1 MALLPEDPR
10 DVGRAAVSGVL
21 ILTGGYELF
30 LLLGVFATFIRTG
43 VVEGDFVAAP
53 VVLAIVVIAAG
64 VGILARRAYNL
75 CFILCCFGLIGAA
88 GMVSYK
94 LHWQMN
100 AFHLD
105 WGLFTP
111 FVIFII
117 AFLIGLIY
125 LLLTQPEIVLPP
137 VPEGPR
143 APEDP
148 RWRET
153 LLASLTDTGVEAPK
167 SRALKGAVT
176 LAAYIVVA
184 GGIAIVGAM
193 LPPSPAVT
201 ITWVV
206 LVIAVLARVR
216 NHFLRETWR
225 AYARSAQDELRRP
238 ACRHPVLYLRSF
250 ALDAKLATPS
260 LPEILLGLVPLAD
273 AEQTLTRE
281 MRKVGPVI
289 AIGRPGEALPALGAA
304 RFYVS
309 HERWK
314 EKVADVVR
322 VAELVV
328 WATGVTEGLRWEIS
342 HLIESLPPEKL
353 VLWAHPHLLRVGE
366 AEREAEWKRFRE
378 ILGGLFPRPLPER
391 LGSTRFFYFTP
402 EHEPIAVGPSPFR
415 NAQRSALRKLLRAKG
430 YPKPDPVKQA
440 RVRLLRWVT
449 AAAVQ
454 YRQNA
459 PEREADAWSGLVLA
473 LYDAER
479 SSDDVGHPD
488 KILQG
493 GAAGAGKIR
502 RRSAAGIDRADDA
515 HCQGLYRHLR
525 DRPQPSRRRAAAL
538 WRDVADP
545 GRRQARSGE
554 TAARRSQAGHG
565 RDRKVRARL
574 GERMRGA
581 GEGELQLSGGQL
593 CNGPDRQHHRRPR
606 PISRQRSRD
615 AAIPDRSSGRLEAH
629 RIFER
634 QPLPAI
640 RQRHAEA
647 GFRPDDRRPQQSA
660 QGADRAVAEVSRRH
674 SRRSVA
680 VRGLTVGT

>member
-1 MALLPEDPR
+1 MALSIENAR
-10 DVGRAAVSGVL
+10 DVRCVVVGGVL
-21 ILTGGYELF
+21 ILAGCYELF
-30 LLLGVFATFIRTG
+30 LLLGVFATFIRPG
-43 VVEGDFVAAP
+43 VVHGDFMAAP
-53 VVLAIVVIAAG
+53 VVFAIVVIAAG
-64 VGILARRAYNL
+64 VGIVARRAYNH
-75 CFILCCFGLIGAA
+75 CFVLCCFGVIGAA
-88 GMVSYK
+88 GMVSYEFYE
-94 LHWQMN
+94 QMN

-111 FVIFII
+111 FVIFLI

-137 VPEGPR
+137 VPEGPP

-153 LLASLTDTGVEAPK
+153 LLASLSDTGVEAPR
-167 SRALKGAVT
+167 SRARKGAVA
-176 LAAYIVVA
+176 LAVYIVVA
-184 GGIAIVGAM
+184 GGIAIVAAL

-201 ITWVV
+201 IIWVV
-206 LVIAVLARVR
+206 LVVAVLARVR
-216 NHFLRETWR
+216 NHFLREMWR
-225 AYARSAQDELRRP
+225 AYARSAQDQLRRP
-238 ACRHPVLYLRSF
+238 ARRHPVLYLRSF
-250 ALDAKLATPS
+250 PLDAKLATPS

-366 AEREAEWKRFRE
+366 AEREAEWKRFRDM
-378 ILGGLFPRPLPER
+378 LGGLFARPLPER

-402 EHEPIAVGPSPFR
+402 EHEPIAVGPSLFR

-440 RVRLLRWVT
+440 RIRLLRWVT
-449 AAAVQ
+449 ALAAAAIAFGIDATAAVQ
-454 YRQNA
+454 YRQYA

-479 SSDDVGHPD
+479 NSNDVGHPD
-488 KILQG
+488 KILQAVRQVPEKYG
-493 GAAGAGKIR
+493 GDLPPALTAQMAPIAKDYNEIFAIAHSRPDVEPLLYGATSLILGVGTPEEAKQRLDDLKPAADAIAKFVHDWASVCAELAKQSFQYRVGNYALGRINSITDARAQYLDSEAAMLQYLIDHPDGWKLTEFSNGNRYPQYDNDTLKQGFGKTI
-502 RRSAAGIDRADDA
+502 
-515 HCQGLYRHLR
+515 
-525 DRPQPSRRRAAAL
+525 
-538 WRDVADP
+538 
-545 GRRQARSGE
+545 
-554 TAARRSQAGHG
+554 AARNNAL
-565 RDRKVRARL
+565 KAL
-574 GERMRGA
+574 T
-581 GEGELQLSGGQL
+581 EL
-593 CNGPDRQHHRRPR
+593 
-606 PISRQRSRD
+606 
-615 AAIPDRSSGRLEAH
+615 
-629 RIFER
+629 
-634 QPLPAI
+634 LPK
-640 RQRHAEA
+640 
-647 GFRPDDRRPQQSA
+647 
-660 QGADRAVAEVSRRH
+660 
-674 SRRSVA
+674 
-680 VRGLTVGT
+680 

>member
-1 MALLPEDPR
+1 MALSLENPR
-10 DVGRAAVSGVL
+10 DVRRVVVGGLL
-21 ILTGGYELF
+21 ILAGCYELF

-43 VVEGDFVAAP
+43 VVHGDFMAAP
-53 VVLAIVVIAAG
+53 VVFEIVVIAAG
-64 VGILARRAYNL
+64 VGIVARRAYNL
-75 CFILCCFGLIGAA
+75 CFILCCFGVIGAA
-88 GMVSYK
+88 GMVSYEF
-94 LHWQMN
+94 HQQMN

-111 FVIFII
+111 FVIFLI

-153 LLASLTDTGVEAPK
+153 LLASLSDTGVEAPK
-167 SRALKGAVT
+167 SRARKGAVA
-176 LAAYIVVA
+176 LAVYIVVA
-184 GGIAIVGAM
+184 GGMAIVAAL

-201 ITWVV
+201 IIWVV
-206 LVIAVLARVR
+206 LVVAVLARVR
-216 NHFLRETWR
+216 NHFLREMWR
-225 AYARSAQDELRRP
+225 AYARSAQDQLRRP

-250 ALDAKLATPS
+250 PLDANLARPS

-342 HLIESLPPEKL
+342 HLIELLPPEKL

-366 AEREAEWKRFRE
+366 AEREAEWNRFRE
-378 ILGGLFPRPLPER
+378 MLGGLFRRPLPER

-402 EHEPIAVGPSPFR
+402 EHEPIAVGPSLFR

-440 RVRLLRWVT
+440 RIRLLRWVAAAAAAAIAFGIDAT
-449 AAAVQ
+449 AAVQ
-454 YRQNA
+454 YRQYA

-479 SSDDVGHPD
+479 NSNAVGHPD
-488 KILQG
+488 KILQ
-493 GAAGAGKIR
+493 AVRQVPEKYAGDLPPALTAQMAPIAKDYTDIFAIAH
-502 RRSAAGIDRADDA
+502 SRADVEPL
-515 HCQGLYRHLR
+515 LYGATSLILGVGTPDEAKQRLG
-525 DRPQPSRRRAAAL
+525 DLKP
-538 WRDVADP
+538 VADAIAKFVHDWASVCAELAKQSFQYRVGNYAL
-545 GRRQARSGE
+545 GRINSITDARAQYLDSEAAMLQYLIDHPDGWKLTE
-554 TAARRSQAGHG
+554 FSNGNRYPQYDNDTLKQGFGKTIAARNNAL
-565 RDRKVRARL
+565 KAL
-574 GERMRGA
+574 T
-581 GEGELQLSGGQL
+581 EL
-593 CNGPDRQHHRRPR
+593 
-606 PISRQRSRD
+606 
-615 AAIPDRSSGRLEAH
+615 
-629 RIFER
+629 
-634 QPLPAI
+634 LPK
-640 RQRHAEA
+640 
-647 GFRPDDRRPQQSA
+647 
-660 QGADRAVAEVSRRH
+660 
-674 SRRSVA
+674 
-680 VRGLTVGT
+680 

>member
-1 MALLPEDPR
+1 MALSLENPR
-10 DVGRAAVSGVL
+10 EVRRVVAGGLL
-21 ILTGGYELF
+21 ILVGCYELF

-43 VVEGDFVAAP
+43 VVRGDFMAAP
-53 VVLAIVVIAAG
+53 VVLAIAAIAAG
-64 VGILARRAYNL
+64 VGILVGRAYNL
-75 CFILCCFGLIGAA
+75 FFILCCFGVIGAA
-88 GMVSYK
+88 GMVSYEF
-94 LHWQMN
+94 HEQMN

-111 FVIFII
+111 FVIFLI

-125 LLLTQPEIVLPP
+125 LLLTQPEIVLPG
-137 VPEGPR
+137 VPAGPR

-167 SRALKGAVT
+167 SRGRKGAVA

-184 GGIAIVGAM
+184 GGIAIVGAL

-201 ITWVV
+201 IIWVV
-206 LVIAVLARVR
+206 LVVGILARVR

-250 ALDAKLATPS
+250 ALDTKLATPS
-260 LPEILLGLVPLAD
+260 LPELLLGLVPLAD

-378 ILGGLFPRPLPER
+378 MLGGLFPRPLPER

-402 EHEPIAVGPSPFR
+402 QHEPVAVGPSLFR

-440 RVRLLRWVT
+440 RIRLLRWVT
-449 AAAVQ
+449 AAAAVAIAFGIDATAAAQ
-454 YRQNA
+454 YRQYA
-459 PEREADAWSGLVLA
+459 GEREADAWSRLVLA

-479 SSDDVGHPD
+479 DSDDVGHPD
-488 KILQG
+488 KILQAVRQVPENYG
-493 GAAGAGKIR
+493 GDLPPALTAQMAPIAKDYVDIFATAH
-502 RRSAAGIDRADDA
+502 SRADVEPLLYGATSLILGVGTPDEAKRRLGDLKPVTDA
-515 HCQGLYRHLR
+515 IAKFVHDWASVCAQLAKQSFSYQVGNYALGRINSITDARAQYLDSEAAMLQYLIDHPDGWKLTEFSNGNRYPQYDNDTLTQGFNK
-525 DRPQPSRRRAAAL
+525 
-538 WRDVADP
+538 
-545 GRRQARSGE
+545 
-554 TAARRSQAGHG
+554 TIAARNNALKALS
-565 RDRKVRARL
+565 
-574 GERMRGA
+574 
-581 GEGELQLSGGQL
+581 EL
-593 CNGPDRQHHRRPR
+593 
-606 PISRQRSRD
+606 
-615 AAIPDRSSGRLEAH
+615 
-629 RIFER
+629 
-634 QPLPAI
+634 LPK
-640 RQRHAEA
+640 
-647 GFRPDDRRPQQSA
+647 
-660 QGADRAVAEVSRRH
+660 
-674 SRRSVA
+674 
-680 VRGLTVGT
+680 

>member
-1 MALLPEDPR
+1 MALSLENPR
-10 DVGRAAVSGVL
+10 DVGRVIVGCLL
-21 ILTGGYELF
+21 ILTGCYELF

-53 VVLAIVVIAAG
+53 EVLAIVVIAAG
-64 VGILARRAYNL
+64 VGIVVRRAYNL
-75 CFILCCFGLIGAA
+75 CFILCCFGVIGAA
-88 GMVSYK
+88 GMVSYHF
-94 LHWQMN
+94 HWQMD

-105 WGLFTP
+105 WGLFSP
-111 FVIFII
+111 FVIFLI

-125 LLLTQPEIVLPP
+125 LLLTQPAIVLPP
-137 VPEGPR
+137 VPEGTR
-143 APEDP
+143 TPEDP

-167 SRALKGAVT
+167 SRALKGAAA
-176 LAAYIVVA
+176 LAAYIVIA
-184 GGIAIVGAM
+184 GGIAIVGAL
-193 LPPSPAVT
+193 LPQSPAVT
-201 ITWVV
+201 IAWVV
-206 LVIAVLARVR
+206 LVVAVLARLR

-225 AYARSAQDELRRP
+225 AHARSAQDELRRP

-260 LPEILLGLVPLAD
+260 LPELLLGLIPLAD

-378 ILGGLFPRPLPER
+378 MLGGLFPRPLPER

-402 EHEPIAVGPSPFR
+402 DHEPIAVGPSPFR

-440 RVRLLRWVT
+440 RIRLLRWAT
-449 AAAVQ
+449 AAAAAAIAFGIDASAAVQ
-454 YRQNA
+454 YRQHA
-459 PEREADAWSGLVLA
+459 PEREANAWSGLVLA
-473 LYDAER
+473 LYDSER
-479 SSDDVGHPD
+479 NSDDVGHPD
-488 KILQG
+488 KILQAVRLVPEKY
-493 GAAGAGKIR
+493 GANLPPALTAQMAPIAKDYIDIFATAHSRPDVEPLLYGATSLILGVGTPKEAKQR
-502 RRSAAGIDRADDA
+502 LAD
-515 HCQGLYRHLR
+515 LK
-525 DRPQPSRRRAAAL
+525 P
-538 WRDVADP
+538 VADAITKFVHDWASVCAELAKHSFQYSAGNYEL
-545 GRRQARSGE
+545 GRSTASPTHARNISP
-554 TAARRSQAGHG
+554 AKPRC
-565 RDRKVRARL
+565 
-574 GERMRGA
+574 
-581 GEGELQLSGGQL
+581 
-593 CNGPDRQHHRRPR
+593 CN
-606 PISRQRSRD
+606 
-615 AAIPDRSSGRLEAH
+615 
-629 RIFER
+629 
-634 QPLPAI
+634 
-640 RQRHAEA
+640 
-647 GFRPDDRRPQQSA
+647 
-660 QGADRAVAEVSRRH
+660 
-674 SRRSVA
+674 
-680 VRGLTVGT
+680 T